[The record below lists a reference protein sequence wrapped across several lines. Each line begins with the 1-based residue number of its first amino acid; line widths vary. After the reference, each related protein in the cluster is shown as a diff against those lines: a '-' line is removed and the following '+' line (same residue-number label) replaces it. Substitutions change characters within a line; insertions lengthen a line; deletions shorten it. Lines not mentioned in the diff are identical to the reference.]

1 VLARPSPAPAAA
13 GLYGWWFRRPP
24 PGVDIG
30 GCAQQD
36 GLTLLYV
43 GISPKAPPTNGREP
57 SRATIRQ
64 RLRTHF
70 AGNAAGSTLR
80 LTLGC
85 LLGDELGLRLRRVG
99 STHRLTFTNPGEQAL
114 DHWMAEHAFVSW
126 QVVERAWE
134 AEREILASGLPLP
147 LNLADNPSA
156 TRTSVLSEARRR
168 ARRAALELP
177 ALADSGG
184 PRRG

>member
-1 VLARPSPAPAAA
+1 MPRAI
-13 GLYGWWFRRPP
+13 W
-24 PGVDIG
+24 GVDVAQRG
-30 GCAQQD
+30 GR
-36 GLTLLYV
+36 GLEHLPRPFSFPG
-43 GISPKAPPTNGREP
+43 GIRRTCYSTGR
-57 SRATIRQ
+57 
-64 RLRTHF
+64 
-70 AGNAAGSTLR
+70 GNAAGSTLR

-85 LLGDELGLRLRRVG
+85 LLGDDLGLRLRRVG

-126 QVVERAWE
+126 HVVERAWE
-134 AEREILASGLPLP
+134 AEREILGSSLPLP

-156 TRTSVLSEARRR
+156 AHTSFLGEARRR
-168 ARRAALELP
+168 ARLAALELP